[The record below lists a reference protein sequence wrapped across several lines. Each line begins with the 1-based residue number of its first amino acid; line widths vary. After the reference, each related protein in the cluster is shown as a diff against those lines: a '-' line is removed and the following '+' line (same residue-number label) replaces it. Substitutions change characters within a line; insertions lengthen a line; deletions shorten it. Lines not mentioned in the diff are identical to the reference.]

1 MRGWVG
7 LNYIRRVGILYLAAL
22 ILGGGTLAVQLFM
35 GHDADAAGADASVD
49 ADFDADADMDVA
61 GGPHLDAVH
70 EADSDAAGFA
80 AIFLSLRFWTF
91 GFFAFGMV
99 GTLLH
104 YLHLSSSLVALLAAL
119 GMGLGSGFFASWIFQ
134 TLKRSAVSSAAEQGD
149 AVGQVGKVLVPC
161 ERGGHAK
168 VRLELRGQS
177 VDFIATTDDEALADG
192 ELVLVEQVEDGMLHV
207 SKAPP
212 DFLSG
217 RGEKS

>member
-1 MRGWVG
+1 MDR
-7 LNYIRRVGILYLAAL
+7 YIHGVGILYLAAL
-22 ILGGGTLAVQLFM
+22 ILGAGTIAVQLLM
-35 GHDADAAGADASVD
+35 GHDASAGADMDAD

-61 GGPHLDAVH
+61 GGAQLDAVH
-70 EADSDAAGFA
+70 EADTDAGGFA

-91 GFFAFGMV
+91 GFLAFGMV

-104 YLHLSSSLVALLAAL
+104 YLRLSSSSSVTLIAAL
-119 GMGLGSGFFASWIFQ
+119 AMGLGSGFLASWVFRA
-134 TLKRSAVSSAAEQGD
+134 LKRSGVSSAADESD

-177 VDFIATTDDEALADG
+177 IDFLATTDDESLDDG
-192 ELVLVEQVEDGMLHV
+192 ELVMVEELRDGTLHV

-217 RGEKS
+217 RDKP